1 MNKIV
6 ITGASGFLGR
16 RCVERFR
23 LAGWR
28 VCGIVRRPPPETPL
42 ENVEFH
48 TADLQNP
55 EAWRPV
61 LADAQVL
68 LHTAITAER
77 KHDERIAV
85 ELYRAAREQG
95 VGRFLHCSSIV
106 VYGHPADGFIDEE
119 TPLLP
124 PPGPYAS
131 TKQAIEAA
139 LRHEADAALSPE
151 LTLLRLG
158 CIYGRDGW
166 WTDGM
171 LHAMR
176 RGRILEIDGG
186 QGAAN
191 LIHVEDVAQAIYLA
205 AQGRSG
211 IYNVCG
217 EEGLRWRDYFAEFE
231 KVLGRPVTLAVTQA
245 EARARKAQWAGSGI
259 LDRVMRKL
267 LGTNFVH
274 GMDAEGVASFAS
286 RAVYSPAKTMRE
298 WGFRPERRFGETMR
312 DLRGA

>member
-1 MNKIV
+1 MNKVV
-6 ITGASGFLGR
+6 ITGAGGFLGR

-28 VCGIVRRPPPETPL
+28 VCGIVRRPPETRQ

-55 EAWRPV
+55 EAWRPA
-61 LADAQVL
+61 LAGAQVL
-68 LHTAITAER
+68 LHTALTAER

-85 ELYRAAREQG
+85 ELYRAARDQG

-106 VYGHPADGFIDEE
+106 VYGYPAEGLIDEE

-124 PPGPYAS
+124 TPGPYAS
-131 TKQAIEAA
+131 TKQGIEAA
-139 LRHEADAALSPE
+139 LRREADSSLAPE

-171 LHAMR
+171 RHAMR
-176 RGRILEIDGG
+176 RGRVLEIDGG

-191 LIHVEDVAQAIYLA
+191 LIHVEDAAEAIYLA

-211 IYNVCG
+211 IYNLCG

-231 KVLGRPVTLAVTQA
+231 QAFGRPVTLAVTQA
-245 EARARKAQWAGSGI
+245 EARARKAQWAGNGI

-274 GMDAEGVASFAS
+274 GMDNEGVASFAS
-286 RAVYSPAKTMRE
+286 RAVYSPAKATRE
-298 WGFRPERRFGETMR
+298 WGFRPQRRFREMR
-312 DLRGA
+312 QELHGD